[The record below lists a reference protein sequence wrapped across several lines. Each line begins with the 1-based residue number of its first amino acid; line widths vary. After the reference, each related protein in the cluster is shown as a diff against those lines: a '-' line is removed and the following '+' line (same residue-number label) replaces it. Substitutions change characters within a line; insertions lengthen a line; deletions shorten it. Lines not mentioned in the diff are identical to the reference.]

1 MSKYEELIKKARKN
15 FLKLTIDQKQEIF
28 HIYTAAIDELSSE
41 AKKSKDGTL
50 TQRWLIDYT
59 KALKKARDNMQKE
72 LSSNINEYI
81 GKAAEEA
88 IVPDTELFKD
98 ISKFVDLGP
107 HFTEM
112 FSRVPEDVL
121 SVMIK
126 GRLYK
131 DHKSLSKRIW
141 KLTNEFGQNI
151 DYVIKRAMAEKKTAY
166 ELAKDLEEFVK
177 PESRRSWN
185 WGKVYPNMRNV
196 QIDYNAQRLARTAIT
211 HGFRE
216 AQYQAAKKNPFVK
229 AIHWE
234 LSPQHYERQV
244 KKWGE
249 DICDEYA
256 RHDEGLGKG
265 NFKIDEVPIGH
276 PGCLCPTWPVIVKS
290 IDDIVAELKEWV
302 RNPEGNKKLNDWY
315 ENVYKKEIA
324 RR

>member
-1 MSKYEELIKKARKN
+1 
-15 FLKLTIDQKQEIF
+15 
-28 HIYTAAIDELSSE
+28 
-41 AKKSKDGTL
+41 
-50 TQRWLIDYT
+50 
-59 KALKKARDNMQKE
+59 
-72 LSSNINEYI
+72 
-81 GKAAEEA
+81 
-88 IVPDTELFKD
+88 
-98 ISKFVDLGP
+98 
-107 HFTEM
+107 
-112 FSRVPEDVL
+112 
-121 SVMIK
+121 MIK

-131 DHKSLSKRIW
+131 DHKSLSERIW

-151 DYVIKRAMAEKKTAY
+151 DYIIKRAMEEKKTAY

-177 PESRRSWN
+177 PESRRLWD

-196 QIDYNAQRLARTAIT
+196 QIDYNAQRLARTVIT

-216 AQYQAAKKNPFVK
+216 AQYQAAKKNPFVE

-265 NFKIDEVPIGH
+265 NFKIDEAPIGH
-276 PGCLCPTWPVIVKS
+276 PQCLCSTWPVIVKS

-324 RR
+324 